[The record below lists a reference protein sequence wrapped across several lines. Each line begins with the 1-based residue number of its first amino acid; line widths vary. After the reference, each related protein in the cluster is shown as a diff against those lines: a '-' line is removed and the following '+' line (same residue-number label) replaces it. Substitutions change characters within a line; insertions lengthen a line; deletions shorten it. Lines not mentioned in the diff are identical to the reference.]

1 MKQLIQIIVFI
12 IFSLLLF
19 SCSFFSSQSFTEHIY
34 NINYLTANFIV
45 LKQDT
50 TSFPNGDFFNYCIL
64 QDSLGR
70 KYCVLEDG
78 CSNQGND
85 RKKVSLNDTIV
96 IEIKLTDPK
105 RLHREDRKDNFR
117 GPNGNPVFVIDNEVM
132 QIFQSDKLCN
142 HHLYLNN

>member
-1 MKQLIQIIVFI
+1 MKQLIQIIVVI

-34 NINYLTANFIV
+34 DIDSLSDNFII

-50 TSFPNGDFFNYCIL
+50 TSFPNGEFFNYCIL

-78 CSNQGND
+78 CSNQSND
-85 RKKVSLNDTIV
+85 RKKISLNDTIL
-96 IEIKLTDPK
+96 IEIRLTDPK
-105 RLHREDRKDNFR
+105 RLHREYRKDNFR
-117 GPNGNPVFVIDNEVM
+117 GPNGKPVFVTDNEVM

-142 HHLYLNN
+142 HQLFLNN